1 MVRKS
6 STAHESMTHRRNAS
20 ATAVTVPDDRTEAD
34 LVSHFREYARE
45 RPEMVALWCLGV
57 GFVMGWKLK
66 PW

>member
-1 MVRKS
+1 
-6 STAHESMTHRRNAS
+6 MTHRRNAA
-20 ATAVTVPDDRTEAD
+20 ATALAVSDHRAEAD
-34 LVSHFREYARE
+34 LVTHFREYARE